1 MGRAGREGSLVVRGY
16 VPDAGDLVWLT
27 FDPQAGREQAG
38 RRPALVLSPRPY
50 NEKSGL
56 ALVCPVTSRVKGYPF
71 EVALPEDL
79 PIAGVVLADH
89 LKSVDWKERRAEAA
103 GRVPQEVFDEV
114 LSRLS
119 PLLGF

>member
-1 MGRAGREGSLVVRGY
+1 MGRAGWEGILVARGY

-27 FDPQAGREQAG
+27 LEPHAGREQAG

-79 PIAGVVLADH
+79 PIAGVILADH
-89 LKSVDWKERRAEAA
+89 LKSVDWKERRAEAS
-103 GRVPQEVFDEV
+103 GRVPQGILDEV
-114 LSRLS
+114 LSRLP

>member
-1 MGRAGREGSLVVRGY
+1 LVARGY
-16 VPDAGDLVWLT
+16 VPDAGDLIWLT
-27 FDPQAGREQAG
+27 FDPHAGREQAG

-71 EVALPEDL
+71 EVALPEEL
-79 PIAGVVLADH
+79 PISGVILADH

-103 GRVPQEVFDEV
+103 GRVPQEVLDEV

>member
-1 MGRAGREGSLVVRGY
+1 MGRPGREGSLVVRGY

-27 FDPQAGREQAG
+27 FDHLAAREQAG

-71 EVALPEDL
+71 EVALPEEL
-79 PIAGVVLADH
+79 PIAGVILADH

-103 GRVPQEVFDEV
+103 GRVPQEVLDEV